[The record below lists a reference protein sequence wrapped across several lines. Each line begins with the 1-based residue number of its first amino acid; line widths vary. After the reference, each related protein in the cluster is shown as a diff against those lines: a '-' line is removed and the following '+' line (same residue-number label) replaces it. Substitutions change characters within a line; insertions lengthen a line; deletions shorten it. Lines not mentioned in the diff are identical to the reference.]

1 MNRKNFNPGPLLVPL
16 PAVMATVGDMENS
29 NIITIGW
36 TGILSSDPA
45 RTYIS
50 VRPSRHSHKLLS
62 ENPEFVI
69 NLTTEKLAFA
79 TDYAGIYTGAKVD
92 KFEKLGLTKI
102 ESAVVKAPTIGESPL
117 ALECRVFD
125 VLHFGTHDVFMADIV
140 NVSVREELL
149 DEKGKICIE
158 RAGLMAYAH
167 GEYYSLGEKIG
178 KFGFSAVKHKSGAQA
193 KKQDTQSSEKKNPAK
208 ADAKANKK
216 APEKREK
223 SEYKKST
230 KKADFKK
237 KKPKNAG
244 ARKTVKAKGG
254 SGK

>member
-1 MNRKNFNPGPLLVPL
+1 MARKSFNPGTLLVPL
-16 PAVMATVGDMENS
+16 PAVMATVGDMENA

-36 TGILSSDPA
+36 TGILSSDPP

-50 VRPSRHSHKLLS
+50 VRPSRYSHKLLM

-69 NLTTEKLAFA
+69 NLTTEELAFA

-92 KFEKLGLTKI
+92 KFEKLSLTKLAS
-102 ESAVVKAPTIGESPL
+102 EKVKTPTIGESPL

-167 GEYYSLGEKIG
+167 GEYYSLGKKIG
-178 KFGFSAVKHKSGAQA
+178 KFGFSAVKRKNTAS
-193 KKQDTQSSEKKNPAK
+193 KKQKPAPVSSEKRSGPKSFAG
-208 ADAKANKK
+208 KK
-216 APEKREK
+216 R
-223 SEYKKST
+223 
-230 KKADFKK
+230 
-237 KKPKNAG
+237 N
-244 ARKTVKAKGG
+244 AKGK
-254 SGK
+254 SKK